1 MPPIIKQNM
10 AEKQATKMEEKAKA
24 LMKKL
29 NVPEVYS
36 NSKKEF
42 FTSFNLAVNSEGG
55 DASKIKTYK

>member
-1 MPPIIKQNM
+1 M
-10 AEKQATKMEEKAKA
+10 EKKAKE

-29 NVPEVYS
+29 SVGEIYS

>member
-1 MPPIIKQNM
+1 M
-10 AEKQATKMEEKAKA
+10 AEKQTTKMEEKAKA